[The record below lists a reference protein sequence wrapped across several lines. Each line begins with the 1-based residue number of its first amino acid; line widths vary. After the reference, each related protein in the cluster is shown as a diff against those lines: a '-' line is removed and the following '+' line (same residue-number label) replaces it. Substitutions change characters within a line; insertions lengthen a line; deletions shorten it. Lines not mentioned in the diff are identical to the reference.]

1 MISKNEMPE
10 WILKLEPEDL
20 MFLKRFV
27 LSSGSLKDLAKLY
40 EITYPTIR
48 LRLDRLI
55 KKIKVFEDET
65 SDPFV
70 EKIKQM
76 ASDNL
81 FSFDTA
87 KNLIRTYRKDKKNG
101 N

>member
-1 MISKNEMPE
+1 MISKDEIPE
-10 WILKLEPEDL
+10 WILNLEPEDL
-20 MFLKRFV
+20 MFLKRLV
-27 LSSGSLKDLAKLY
+27 LYSGSLKDLAKFY
-40 EITYPTIR
+40 GITYPTIR
-48 LRLDRLI
+48 LRLDKLI
-55 KKIKVFEDET
+55 SKIKASEDET

-76 ASDNL
+76 AEDNL

-87 KNLIRTYRKDKKNG
+87 KSLIKDYKKDTKNG

>member
-1 MISKNEMPE
+1 MISKEEIPE

-20 MFLKRFV
+20 MFLKR
-27 LSSGSLKDLAKLY
+27 LALYSGSLKDLAKFY
-40 EITYPTIR
+40 GITYPTIR
-48 LRLDRLI
+48 LRLDKLI
-55 KKIKVFEDET
+55 SKIKSSEDET

-76 ASDNL
+76 ASDDL

-87 KNLIRTYRKDKKNG
+87 KSLIKDYKKDKKNG